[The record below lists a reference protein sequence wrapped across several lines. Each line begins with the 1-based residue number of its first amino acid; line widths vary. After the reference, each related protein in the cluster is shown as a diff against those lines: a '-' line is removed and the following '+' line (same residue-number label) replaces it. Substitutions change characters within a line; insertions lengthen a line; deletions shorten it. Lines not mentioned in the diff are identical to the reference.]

1 MRTGSPTGWH
11 LPSHWKRVGDIEV
24 KIATKSLV
32 GFSVGS
38 LGAQGEF
45 LELRVG
51 LNPEQVPGKK
61 EIGEKRR
68 SLCRASSS
76 PSLSG
81 LLPGQC

>member
-1 MRTGSPTGWH
+1 ME
-11 LPSHWKRVGDIEV
+11 DIEV

-51 LNPEQVPGKK
+51 LNPEQIPGKK
-61 EIGEKRR
+61 KI
-68 SLCRASSS
+68 
-76 PSLSG
+76 
-81 LLPGQC
+81 